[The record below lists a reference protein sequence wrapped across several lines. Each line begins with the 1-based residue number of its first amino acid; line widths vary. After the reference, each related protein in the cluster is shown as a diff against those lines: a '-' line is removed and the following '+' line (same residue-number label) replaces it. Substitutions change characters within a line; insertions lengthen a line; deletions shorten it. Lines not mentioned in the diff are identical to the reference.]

1 MKKKTWHVSY
11 QAPERFGLCNNKG
24 FKAAAICQNHHEHR
38 CGPPRVAGQFPKDK
52 ASIKMHAFVLLGNIS
67 LYEKL
72 SACRSSIY
80 CKAQL
85 YCSRNMW
92 NIQSNQILHSADQ
105 CFNSSGWLRACELPP
120 RVAARSQLSPRF
132 V

>member
-1 MKKKTWHVSY
+1 MKIGNVSCKL
-11 QAPERFGLCNNKG
+11 QRASKSKLCKGEDFMLWQKPE
-24 FKAAAICQNHHEHR
+24 HHEHR
-38 CGPPRVAGQFPKDK
+38 CGPPRIAGQFPKDK